1 MIFFFYKNQIEPKMI
16 TPSNKVMIN
25 VENMKKDS
33 DIEIFTHIVINIV
46 EQKCILSKL
55 KETIVA
61 FIDVRPK
68 R

>member
-1 MIFFFYKNQIEPKMI
+1 
-16 TPSNKVMIN
+16 MIN